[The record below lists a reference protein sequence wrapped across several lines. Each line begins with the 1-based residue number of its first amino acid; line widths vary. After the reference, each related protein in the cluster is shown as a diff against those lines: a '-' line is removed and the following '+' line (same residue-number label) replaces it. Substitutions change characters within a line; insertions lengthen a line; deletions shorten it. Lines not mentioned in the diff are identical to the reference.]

1 MGSHSFFDIAGEVLV
16 DSRRGAS
23 GNRAMHSSIERRG
36 GAGVCNTATVSGP
49 SSMTT
54 SAPARTRASRPA
66 TSRAASVAEMWIVA
80 ILLIIPLALSGLLF
94 FVVFGLCCQHLEE
107 GFSGRPGRAFETASL
122 RVQAS
127 LPDALQRGFAARHG
141 ILRAPWPCVKYAIVS
156 YILHMWIPRDVEAR
170 LKRSAKTR
178 PVVVLTGAR
187 QTGKTSTFRH
197 LFPGYAFVPLDL
209 PTEAEQAEKEPERFL
224 KRHPPPVIIDEVQYA
239 PGIFR
244 HLKVAVDAHRTRNG
258 QFLLTGSQKFT
269 LMKNVSESLAGR
281 ADIVELETLSF
292 AEIREVLPNTELETA
307 IVRGGF
313 PELYA
318 NPDIDSVA
326 FYNSYLAT
334 YLERDV
340 RALANVGSLR
350 DFERFLRACA
360 LRSANLLNKA
370 DLARDVGIAPSTAN
384 QWLSMLEA
392 SGQAVLIEPWFSNR
406 TKSIVK
412 SPKLYIADTGLL
424 CALLNIH
431 SQEALRQSP
440 AAGAVWETFV
450 FAQLRDR
457 ERRAGRTGSL
467 FFWRDRTREVDFV
480 VDAGGRLELFEAK
493 WTELPDLGDTV
504 NLDFVRNVIG
514 KSRVTAGGVVSR
526 TRNSF
531 PFSNDFRALPVT
543 ELG

>member
-1 MGSHSFFDIAGEVLV
+1 
-16 DSRRGAS
+16 
-23 GNRAMHSSIERRG
+23 
-36 GAGVCNTATVSGP
+36 
-49 SSMTT
+49 
-54 SAPARTRASRPA
+54 
-66 TSRAASVAEMWIVA
+66 MWI
-80 ILLIIPLALSGLLF
+80 
-94 FVVFGLCCQHLEE
+94 
-107 GFSGRPGRAFETASL
+107 T
-122 RVQAS
+122 
-127 LPDALQRGFAARHG
+127 
-141 ILRAPWPCVKYAIVS
+141 
-156 YILHMWIPRDVEAR
+156 RDVQGR
-170 LKRSAKTR
+170 LTRSAKTR
-178 PVVVLTGAR
+178 PVIVLTGAR
-187 QTGKTSTFRH
+187 QTGKTSTFLH
-197 LFPGYAFVPLDL
+197 LFPDYGFVSLDL

-239 PGIFR
+239 PGLFR
-244 HLKVAVDAHRTRNG
+244 HLKVAVDVHRKRNG

-269 LMKNVSESLAGR
+269 LMNNVSESLAGR

-292 AEIREVLPNTELETA
+292 AEIRAALPKAELESA

-318 NPDIDSVA
+318 NTDIDSTA

-384 QWLSMLEA
+384 QWLSVLQT
-392 SGQAVLIEPWFSNR
+392 SGQVVLLEPWFSNR

-412 SPKLYIADTGLL
+412 SPKLYLADTGLL
-424 CALLNIH
+424 CALLNIR
-431 SQEALRQSP
+431 SEEALRQSP
-440 AAGAVWETFV
+440 TAGAVWETFV
-450 FAQLRDR
+450 FAQLRHR
-457 ERRAGRTGSL
+457 ERRVGRTGSL

-480 VDAGGRLELFEAK
+480 VDIGGHFELLEAK

-526 TRNSF
+526 TPNSF
-531 PFSNDFRALPVT
+531 PFPNEFHAIPVT

>member
-1 MGSHSFFDIAGEVLV
+1 MRFCRIF
-16 DSRRGAS
+16 
-23 GNRAMHSSIERRG
+23 
-36 GAGVCNTATVSGP
+36 CTAWI
-49 SSMTT
+49 
-54 SAPARTRASRPA
+54 TRAIESR
-66 TSRAASVAEMWIVA
+66 
-80 ILLIIPLALSGLLF
+80 LL
-94 FVVFGLCCQHLEE
+94 
-107 GFSGRPGRAFETASL
+107 
-122 RVQAS
+122 
-127 LPDALQRGFAARHG
+127 
-141 ILRAPWPCVKYAIVS
+141 
-156 YILHMWIPRDVEAR
+156 
-170 LKRSAKTR
+170 RSAKTR
-178 PVVVLTGAR
+178 PVIVLTGAR
-187 QTGKTSTFRH
+187 QTGKTSTLLR
-197 LFPGYAFVPLDL
+197 LFPSYAFVSLDL

-224 KRHPPPVIIDEVQYA
+224 LRHTPPVIIDEVQYA
-239 PGIFR
+239 PGLFR
-244 HLKVAVDAHRTRNG
+244 HLKVAVDANRTRNG
-258 QFLLTGSQKFT
+258 QFLLIGSQKFT
-269 LMKNVSESLAGR
+269 PVKNVSESLAGR

-292 AEIREVLPNTELETA
+292 AEIREALPKTGLETA

-340 RALANVGSLR
+340 RALTNVGSLR

-370 DLARDVGIAPSTAN
+370 DLARDVGISPSTAN

-392 SGQAVLIEPWFSNR
+392 SGQAVLLEPWLSNR

-412 SPKLYIADTGLL
+412 SPKLYLTDTGLL
-424 CALLNIH
+424 CALLNIR
-431 SQEALRQSP
+431 SEEALRQSE

-457 ERRAGRTGSL
+457 ERRAGRKGSL

-493 WTELPDLGDTV
+493 WTELPDAGDTV
-504 NLDFVRNVIG
+504 NLGFVRNVVG
-514 KSRVTAGGVVSR
+514 KSRVTAGAVVSR
-526 TRNSF
+526 TPNSF
-531 PFSNDFRALPVT
+531 PLPSGFRALPVT